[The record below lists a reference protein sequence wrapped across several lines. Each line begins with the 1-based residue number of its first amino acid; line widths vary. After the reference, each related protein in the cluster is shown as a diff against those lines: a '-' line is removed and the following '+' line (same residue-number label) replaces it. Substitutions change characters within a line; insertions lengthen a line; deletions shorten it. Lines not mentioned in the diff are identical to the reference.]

1 MEEAIAIIRE
11 RHQLTIPEQIRQGL
25 LWLIPQT
32 AVKIILINKER
43 FLVEPYQPQTLSW
56 RKIWQGLRE
65 IKRQGK
71 KVALAEFVLADR
83 ASH

>member
-32 AVKIILINKER
+32 AVKIILINKNR
-43 FLVEPYQPQTLSW
+43 FLVEPYQPKTFSW
-56 RKIWQGLRE
+56 RRIWQE
-65 IKRQGK
+65 IKRLKTRGRNIS
-71 KVALAEFVLADR
+71 LAEFVMTDR
-83 ASH
+83 QSH